1 MKREIRGVVVIGGGP
16 AGLAAALSAVEAGC
30 RDVLLLERDIRLGGI
45 LNQCIH
51 DGFGLHA
58 FGEAL
63 SGPEY
68 AARYID
74 RVRTHDI
81 EVRTGSMVLSLSRDR
96 VLEVSSRNGYGT
108 IRADAVVLAMGCRE
122 RTREALSIPGAR
134 PSGIY
139 TAGAAQNLMNLENIL
154 PGRRAVI
161 LGSGDIGLIMAR
173 RMVLEGASVEGVYEV
188 LPYASGLPRNL
199 RQCLDDYGIPL
210 HLSTTVTE
218 VRGAGRLEGVT
229 VSRVDESRSPIPGT
243 EREVPCDVLLLSVG
257 LIPENELS
265 RGCGISLDSRT
276 GGAVVDETF
285 MTDVPGV
292 FACGNALHVHDLVD
306 WVSVEAAEAGREAA
320 NWAAAFRSGRE
331 PEVPTSL
338 PVKAG
343 EGVRYVLPGRLRGGR
358 DAVLSLRVLAP
369 GRNRDVILR
378 VEGRDVLRRT
388 FPRVHPAEMLRLA
401 VPGSDLPP
409 GGVVE
414 VVSS

>member
-1 MKREIRGVVVIGGGP
+1 M
-16 AGLAAALSAVEAGC
+16 
-30 RDVLLLERDIRLGGI
+30 
-45 LNQCIH
+45 
-51 DGFGLHA
+51 HA

-108 IRADAVVLAMGCRE
+108 IRADAVGVAMGGRE

-218 VRGAGRLEGVT
+218 ILGKGRLEGVV

-320 NWAAAFRSGRE
+320 NWAAAFGAAGNRRCRPPSREGGRGSSVRPSRTSPGWKGCRSF
-331 PEVPTSL
+331 P
-338 PVKAG
+338 AG
-343 EGVRYVLPGRLRGGR
+343 ACSRKESGCGSARGGQ
-358 DAVLSLRVLAP
+358 
-369 GRNRDVILR
+369 
-378 VEGRDVLRRT
+378 EVLRRT